1 MKRTNYYFLFLLSVL
16 LLTGCVKDDVV
27 SGDPEP
33 SVSLGIGTED
43 IREGDLHAEART
55 YYDLLATSIRATDA
69 HKDADPAT
77 ENPLSAKLQS
87 MELVDEEGQPVSF
100 YDLDE
105 IQQQDFLKDWGYI
118 ESAAMSDKI
127 REISGLADELEQY
140 NDAVK
145 YALDTEAVTRNG
157 ELKVKDSKAFFAR
170 IEERYAE
177 NLTTRLANDDTRAS
191 NGGGEIAVAASK
203 VKQKLQAYARRGDF
217 LVRLP
222 KHGCTYSFLDY
233 TGKEVSVGHSSVIT
247 QTTRTSDAVTKELAI
262 GAQTGGVVSENINY
276 WTCKSYIM
284 GVQRVTWRIKWNWFR
299 TTTYKEVTPVSNPG
313 ALADYALRYKGRKY
327 VSWYE
332 FPVAK
337 WVAPTRFICTTLVW
351 YSAKQAYGIDVSDW
365 YATVVSPS
373 GLLTSENT
381 YIRAVIE

>member
-170 IEERYAE
+170 IEEIG
-177 NLTTRLANDDTRAS
+177 RAH
-191 NGGGEIAVAASK
+191 V
-203 VKQKLQAYARRGDF
+203 
-217 LVRLP
+217 
-222 KHGCTYSFLDY
+222 
-233 TGKEVSVGHSSVIT
+233 
-247 QTTRTSDAVTKELAI
+247 
-262 GAQTGGVVSENINY
+262 
-276 WTCKSYIM
+276 
-284 GVQRVTWRIKWNWFR
+284 
-299 TTTYKEVTPVSNPG
+299 
-313 ALADYALRYKGRKY
+313 
-327 VSWYE
+327 
-332 FPVAK
+332 
-337 WVAPTRFICTTLVW
+337 
-351 YSAKQAYGIDVSDW
+351 
-365 YATVVSPS
+365 
-373 GLLTSENT
+373 
-381 YIRAVIE
+381 